1 MDRPSIARAISPPGR
16 DRSLS
21 PRSKEVQREMQAAR
35 EQRKGGDRKG
45 EAVETCEFF
54 SVVLAHCC
62 SPPASTC

>member
-1 MDRPSIARAISPPGR
+1 MERPSIARAISPPGR

-45 EAVETCEFF
+45 EACSNVRIFPQKIA
-54 SVVLAHCC
+54 VL
-62 SPPASTC
+62 